1 MGCCKCEEYGWK
13 DDPPLE
19 VIWEDPANGKGYC
32 IFHAP
37 RGKKFKT
44 LGGEDKYEAEGYNDC
59 VKARMIK
66 PFKGSFCFT
75 GAIFPFPIKFCTT
88 FYECEFSKCLFFS
101 NAMFENCIFENTSYF
116 QYCIFNDGF
125 SFYKSK
131 FKDSAHFTKASFCC
145 FGKENM
151 FYRCEFYG
159 VAYFDRAI
167 FASQSNFR
175 GAEFFKRAY
184 FRGSV
189 FCDSVDFTDI
199 YANKSSIVVGGVN
212 SASIGKLVISK
223 REVDSFSFF
232 SVLWPKNYAPV
243 RTDYGYEI
251 NLEELYRALKQKAAE
266 EHDQAQV
273 SRWHFR
279 EKLMYKKQRW
289 YRRWLPLTLT
299 WWYWAT
305 SGFGERAVRA
315 GVWLLAL
322 VALSFLL
329 NATPQPMDWNTL
341 WGASAANATMATI
354 PFAKDIPGDGW
365 VKVGRG
371 VWQFLIAVQ
380 FTLFALA
387 VRNRFRR

>member
-1 MGCCKCEEYGWK
+1 
-13 DDPPLE
+13 
-19 VIWEDPANGKGYC
+19 
-32 IFHAP
+32 
-37 RGKKFKT
+37 
-44 LGGEDKYEAEGYNDC
+44 
-59 VKARMIK
+59 
-66 PFKGSFCFT
+66 
-75 GAIFPFPIKFCTT
+75 
-88 FYECEFSKCLFFS
+88 
-101 NAMFENCIFENTSYF
+101 
-116 QYCIFNDGF
+116 
-125 SFYKSK
+125 
-131 FKDSAHFTKASFCC
+131 
-145 FGKENM
+145 
-151 FYRCEFYG
+151 
-159 VAYFDRAI
+159 
-167 FASQSNFR
+167 
-175 GAEFFKRAY
+175 
-184 FRGSV
+184 
-189 FCDSVDFTDI
+189 
-199 YANKSSIVVGGVN
+199 
-212 SASIGKLVISK
+212 
-223 REVDSFSFF
+223 
-232 SVLWPKNYAPV
+232 LWPKNYAPV